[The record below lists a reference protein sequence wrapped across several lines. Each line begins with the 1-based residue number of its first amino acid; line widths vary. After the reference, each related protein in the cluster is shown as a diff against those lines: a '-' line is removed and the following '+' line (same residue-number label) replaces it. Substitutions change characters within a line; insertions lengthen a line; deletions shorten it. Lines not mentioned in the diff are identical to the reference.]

1 MYIPVSNSKPR
12 IGIGNIGV
20 RVFLSIGKFN
30 YIKEILTSHLVRADH
45 PIQNYMKDFTNTRR
59 MGIIILIP
67 ALLLVGF
74 IAGKKIGEINPQAI
88 EGAES
93 LLGLSFTPAEKD
105 SMLGNLVNYR
115 KGYESMRKTK
125 IDNSISPSLP
135 FNPLPHGFFPN
146 QNQLENNWG
155 LPSNVALP
163 DNDHEIAFLSVAD
176 LSTLIRTRKISS
188 ERLTNIYLNRIKTYS
203 DTLMS
208 VITVLETEALDQAKA
223 MDAEIKA
230 GKYRGPLHGI
240 PYGIKDLFA
249 VKGTKTTWGAMP
261 YKEQVIDETATVVR
275 KLNEAG
281 GVLLAKFTLGA
292 LAMGDVW
299 YGGITKNPWN
309 LNQGASG
316 SSAGSASSVSA
327 GLIPYALGTET
338 LGSIVSPSTR
348 NGVTGLRPTY
358 GRVSK
363 HGAMALSWSMDK
375 IGPISRSALDNG
387 IVLSVLNGVDKLDKS
402 TIPAA
407 FNYNVGKSIND
418 LKIGYFEDF
427 FEGTRATNDIDRQVL
442 EDLREMGLTLYPVK
456 LKTSVDVSSIL
467 IMLHAEGA
475 AAFDDMTRLDQDDLL
490 VGQGRNAW
498 PNLFRSA
505 RFIPAVEYIQA
516 SRMRAILIEEMHSLF
531 QDYDVIVTPSYAGN
545 QLQITN
551 LTGHPALCMPNG
563 FLQNGSPVSIT
574 FLANL
579 FDEEKLIML
588 GRAYQQN
595 TDWQNKRPPLFNQ

>member
-1 MYIPVSNSKPR
+1 M
-12 IGIGNIGV
+12 
-20 RVFLSIGKFN
+20 FLSIGKFN

-261 YKEQVIDETATVVR
+261 YKEQVIDETATVVH